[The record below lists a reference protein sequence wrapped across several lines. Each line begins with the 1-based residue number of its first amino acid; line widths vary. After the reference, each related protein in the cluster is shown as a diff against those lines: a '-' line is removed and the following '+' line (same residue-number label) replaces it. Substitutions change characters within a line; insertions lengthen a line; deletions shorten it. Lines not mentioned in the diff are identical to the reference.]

1 MRHLKDSAKTP
12 ESKKDPTPKK
22 GSSSSSSSSSSG
34 ENENFEVVKKKKLVG
49 SFEELG
55 ATEEVM
61 GAVR

>member
-1 MRHLKDSAKTP
+1 MRHLKDSVRTP

-22 GSSSSSSSSSSG
+22 GSSSSG
-34 ENENFEVVKKKKLVG
+34 ESESFEVVKKKKKLVG

-55 ATEEVM
+55 VSEEVM